1 MIRKGKKKGVYA
13 APPDYGSLV
22 SDISVL
28 LDQARRTAAR
38 SVNRILTATYWEIG
52 RRIVVFEQGGR
63 ERADY
68 GEGLLVRL
76 SKDLTAKHGRGFS
89 RANLQQM
96 RLFYLAGRFARHCL
110 ANSKPW

>member
-96 RLFYLAGRFARHCL
+96 RLFYLGWEICQTLSGKFEA
-110 ANSKPW
+110 W